1 MLNKYEVVREF
12 VNEGYLVPIDVAVQL
27 MSEGYDVNEFHRNLN
42 GFTVEDFL
50 DMKELYGN

>member
-27 MSEGYDVNEFHRNLN
+27 MSEGYDVNEFHRSLN

>member
-12 VNEGYLVPIDVAVQL
+12 VNEGYIVPIDVAVEL
-27 MSEGYDVNEFHRNLN
+27 MAEGYDVNDFHRNIN

-50 DMKELYGN
+50 DIKELYDN